1 MSGPRRESVRW
12 FMPSPAAWRTL
23 PASHRSLA
31 VNATAADLPQP
42 RERRRIDLLVGQ
54 YAESHRH
61 PTNVAVHWVCV
72 PIIVWCTLALMFV
85 LHPWLCYAFIAY
97 SLVYYVRL
105 SRPMAAVMLAYSLA
119 CVGSFF
125 VVPHLGW
132 VALGAFVVTWI
143 AQFIGHEIEGK
154 KPSFLEDLQFLLVG
168 PLFLLA
174 KAFRKAGLPY

>member
-1 MSGPRRESVRW
+1 M
-12 FMPSPAAWRTL
+12 
-23 PASHRSLA
+23 
-31 VNATAADLPQP
+31 NATAADLPQP
-42 RERRRIDLLVGQ
+42 RVRRRIDVLVGQ

-85 LHPWLCYAFIAY
+85 VHPWLCYAFAVV
-97 SLVYYVRL
+97 SLVYYARL
-105 SRPMAAVMLAYSLA
+105 SWVMATVMAGFTAVSVA
-119 CVGSFF
+119 SFF

-132 VALGAFVVTWI
+132 VALAAFVVTWV
-143 AQFIGHEIEGK
+143 AQFIGHQIEGK

-174 KAFRKAGLPY
+174 KAFRRAGVRY

>member
-1 MSGPRRESVRW
+1 M
-12 FMPSPAAWRTL
+12 T
-23 PASHRSLA
+23 
-31 VNATAADLPQP
+31 ATAADLPQP
-42 RERRRIDLLVGQ
+42 REPRRIDVLIGQ

-85 LHPWLCYAFIAY
+85 IHPWLCYAVAAF
-97 SLVYYVRL
+97 SLVYYARL
-105 SRPMAAVMLAYSLA
+105 SRVMAAVMAAFTAASVA
-119 CVGSFF
+119 SFF
-125 VVPHLGW
+125 VVPHLGG
-132 VALGAFVVTWI
+132 VALAAFVITWV

-174 KAFRKAGLPY
+174 KAFRKAGIVY

>member
-1 MSGPRRESVRW
+1 MN
-12 FMPSPAAWRTL
+12 
-23 PASHRSLA
+23 AS
-31 VNATAADLPQP
+31 ADALPQP
-42 RERRRIDLLVGQ
+42 RERRRIDVLVGQ
-54 YAESHRH
+54 YAESHRN

-85 LHPWLCYAFIAY
+85 VHPWLCYAFAAF
-97 SLVYYVRL
+97 SLVYYARL
-105 SRPMAAVMLAYSLA
+105 SWVMAGVMLAFTAA
-119 CVGSFF
+119 CVASFF

-132 VALGAFVVTWI
+132 VALAAFVVTWV

-174 KAFRKAGLPY
+174 KAFRKAGLRY